1 MSFSVGRNLERD
13 CDDDATGFIPYL
25 VENCIC
31 HRLGQKLLI
40 HPPGLPAVMR
50 SDQSYVCVNFRRWNA
65 LFGEFRKVVCSFQ
78 LRRLCVVNT
87 YKHIDFN
94 TMRQRFMLHLPHVES
109 EHRFQFDTRPKQEML
124 PRPLRW
130 PRVTRRIAD
139 LY

>member
-1 MSFSVGRNLERD
+1 MCCRKWTPFPFDTRPKEKMLPRPLRWPRVTRRIKDYIEFLLRMERFCSVGRNLERD
-13 CDDDATGFIPYL
+13 CDDDASGFIPYL

-78 LRRLCVVNT
+78 LRRLCMV
-87 YKHIDFN
+87 K
-94 TMRQRFMLHLPHVES
+94 S
-109 EHRFQFDTRPKQEML
+109 SFQ
-124 PRPLRW
+124 
-130 PRVTRRIAD
+130 
-139 LY
+139 